1 VIAWWGW
8 LLIASAAVVLGAIAQ
23 RLGYIDLRGNGRRGG
38 SGGGLVGIG
47 DEVFNPTRHEAALE
61 LDRQSSLP
69 APAPIPGDGDLGVL
83 QTDRDPDAD
92 DRYRG
97 TIRL

>member
-1 VIAWWGW
+1 MIAWWGW
-8 LLIASAAVVLGAIAQ
+8 LLIVTAAIVLGAIAQ

-38 SGGGLVGIG
+38 STAGLVGSL
-47 DEVFNPTRHEAALE
+47 DEVFAPTRHEAQLE
-61 LDRQSSLP
+61 RDRQTSLP
-69 APAPIPGDGDLGVL
+69 APAPIPGDGHAGVL
-83 QTDRDPDAD
+83 SADGDPDAP

>member
-1 VIAWWGW
+1 MEWWGW
-8 LLIASAAVVLGAIAQ
+8 VLIAVGVVTLGALAQ

-61 LDRQSSLP
+61 LDRQTALP

-83 QTDRDPDAD
+83 QAASDPDAD
-92 DRYRG
+92 EPYRG
-97 TIRL
+97 SIRL